1 MENKPPVRCSE
12 NEEVAAYLWSK
23 RQEMAERNGILENLD
38 LTLSI
43 AYRNLCNAKTPVR
56 TLKDLSQIKGV
67 GKWILRLMQ
76 GFFPKDVS
84 EKSPS
89 KPEAKKAKGPKRYLP
104 KKNSAA
110 YALLITLYRGI
121 ASGSSFMMKQELI
134 DAAEVSGL
142 SRTSILMEKGK
153 GKPGQFGSSPR
164 DWYSGWNCMKNL
176 IAKGLVVK
184 SSCPAKY
191 MLTEE
196 GQEAARECLL
206 RSGILDSAAQLNK
219 TGRSQNVIS
228 EGGASSH
235 VNFVRAASV
244 DLGSP
249 SLSSH
254 LTGQMKSSHIP
265 IVLSDKDIST
275 SDQVD
280 SSDSDAAGFTEKSQT
295 GKLTACQYMKKDR
308 NNSAALN
315 SGGALHFAVSDSTNL
330 APCSFSLQA
339 CSTAVSPMNTTSDV
353 CAVEETVNVL
363 AMPPRR
369 CGEKFEGVYDVIL
382 ILDDRENFGSR
393 SRNIVDSIRSQFKIH
408 VEVRRLP
415 VGDGVWIARDRQSN
429 NEYVLDFIVERKKVD
444 DLCSSIRDNRYKDQK
459 LRLQRCGL
467 QKLIY
472 LVEGDPNSLEAA
484 ESIKTACFTTEILE
498 GFDVQRTNGLID
510 TVKKYGYLTQAISR
524 YYSDHYSSGFGIL
537 RGNKVCPSFSE
548 FVKKCQDLEKMTVSD
563 VFTLQLMQVP
573 QVTEEVALAVVGL
586 YPTLISLV
594 SRYSELQGDVRS
606 QEEMLKNQ
614 NELISGT
621 ASRNIFKL
629 IWGG

>member
-12 NEEVAAYLWSK
+12 NEEVAAYLWLK
-23 RQEMAERNGILENLD
+23 RQEMVDQNGISENLD

-43 AYRNLCNAKTPVR
+43 AYRNLCKSKTPVR
-56 TLKDLSQIKGV
+56 TLKELSQIKGV

-76 GFFPKDVS
+76 GYFPKDVS
-84 EKSPS
+84 EKSPT
-89 KPEAKKAKGPKRYLP
+89 KAAAKKTKGPKRYLP
-104 KKNSAA
+104 QKNSAA

-121 ASGSSFMMKQELI
+121 VNGSSFMMKQELI
-134 DAAEVSGL
+134 DAAEASGL

-153 GKPGQFGSSPR
+153 GKPGQFGSSGR

-176 IAKGLVVK
+176 ITKGLVVK

-206 RSGILDSAAQLNK
+206 RSGLIDSSEKLNQ
-219 TGRSQNVIS
+219 TGISQKGVS
-228 EGGASSH
+228 EGNASHS
-235 VNFVRAASV
+235 NFVRAASA
-244 DLGSP
+244 DQDT
-249 SLSSH
+249 SSSSSY
-254 LTGQMKSSHIP
+254 LANQMKSNHVQ

-275 SDQVD
+275 SGQVD
-280 SSDSDAAGFTEKSQT
+280 SSDSDEEGFTEKGCP
-295 GKLTACQYMKKDR
+295 GKLSACTYMNKVSVSTS
-308 NNSAALN
+308 SAP
-315 SGGALHFAVSDSTNL
+315 S
-330 APCSFSLQA
+330 SFNLQA
-339 CSTAVSPMNTTSDV
+339 CSSSVSPVNKTSGACV
-353 CAVEETVNVL
+353 VEETVNIL
-363 AMPPRR
+363 AMPPHRF
-369 CGEKFEGVYDVIL
+369 GEKFDDVYDVIL
-382 ILDDRENFGSR
+382 ILDDRENFGPR

-415 VGDGVWIARDRQSN
+415 VGDGVWIVRDRQSN

-444 DLCSSIRDNRYKDQK
+444 DLCCSIRDNRYRDQK

-498 GFDVQRTNGLID
+498 GFDVQRTKGLID
-510 TVKKYGYLTQAISR
+510 TAKRYGYLTQAISQ
-524 YYSDHYSSGFGIL
+524 YYSDHFSHGSDVL
-537 RGNKVCPSFSE
+537 RSHKVCPTFGD

-563 VFTLQLMQVP
+563 VFALQLMQVP
-573 QVTEEVALAVVGL
+573 QVTEEVALAVVDL
-586 YPTLISLV
+586 YPTVISLA
-594 SRYSELQGDVRS
+594 RKYAQLEGDVCA

-614 NELISGT
+614 NKLISGA
-621 ASRNIFKL
+621 ASKNIFKL